1 MIEQPTG
8 DCFQILKECP
18 ATWGPNCHTRRD
30 RLDAM
35 EVATES
41 TEAVAESGAGPEAS
55 TANGAALHAPP
66 IPPAPSD
73 PPADANATVTVQGA
87 EDGGGG
93 KGNKRRKKGGDG
105 EKQYDLVGTIRMF
118 NADKG
123 WGFIDG
129 DAGCKDIFLHAKH
142 FVGKPPNYWIGHKM
156 QTKDK
161 HVAPK
166 VSEGP
171 VRVTFDMSLTSQGKP
186 QALNVRITSG
196 HKEELEGSISFFGIL
211 MTMVRIDRGGS
222 RPPVRHVDPRWRH
235 DWAFRSVSFVAHR

>member
-1 MIEQPTG
+1 M
-8 DCFQILKECP
+8 
-18 ATWGPNCHTRRD
+18 
-30 RLDAM
+30 DA
-35 EVATES
+35 ATES
-41 TEAVAESGAGPEAS
+41 AEAVAESGAGPEAS
-55 TANGAALHAPP
+55 TANGAALHAAPP
-66 IPPAPSD
+66 VPPPSD
-73 PPADANATVTVQGA
+73 PPEDANATAVQGA

-93 KGNKRRKKGGDG
+93 KGNKRRRKGGDG
-105 EKQYDLVGTIRMF
+105 EKQYDLVGAIRMF

-123 WGFIDG
+123 SGFIDG

-186 QALNVRITSG
+186 QALNVKITSG
-196 HKEELEGSISFFGIL
+196 HKEELEDDDGEDRPRRLSPTCETCGSTVAARLGLSVCIL
-211 MTMVRIDRGGS
+211 CSTPVS
-222 RPPVRHVDPRWRH
+222 RR
-235 DWAFRSVSFVAHR
+235 